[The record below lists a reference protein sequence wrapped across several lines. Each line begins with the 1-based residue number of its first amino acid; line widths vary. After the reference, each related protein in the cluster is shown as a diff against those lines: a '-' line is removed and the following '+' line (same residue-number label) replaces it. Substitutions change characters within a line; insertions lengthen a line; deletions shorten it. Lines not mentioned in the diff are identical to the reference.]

1 MFLRVLLANLQCRCA
16 YNPPRM
22 PPACAL
28 SCLILIIQ
36 SLTEQLLSD
45 TCVIKGSALML
56 PWCCHASHM
65 CSIALTLPCRHF
77 KYYAKD
83 FGDNESE
90 RLATLIRLSG
100 GRGNDL
106 RKVISPVALL

>member
-1 MFLRVLLANLQCRCA
+1 MRDQG
-16 YNPPRM
+16 
-22 PPACAL
+22 
-28 SCLILIIQ
+28 I
-36 SLTEQLLSD
+36 
-45 TCVIKGSALML
+45 GS
-56 PWCCHASHM
+56 HASMVLSRVTVTAAQRQGTHM
-65 CSIALTLPCRHF
+65 CSIALTLPCRQF

>member
-1 MFLRVLLANLQCRCA
+1 M
-16 YNPPRM
+16 
-22 PPACAL
+22 
-28 SCLILIIQ
+28 
-36 SLTEQLLSD
+36 
-45 TCVIKGSALML
+45 
-56 PWCCHASHM
+56 
-65 CSIALTLPCRHF
+65 PCRQF

-100 GRGNDL
+100 GRGNNL